1 MIARAFSGL
10 AVSAAGAVVAWH
22 IVAPMLALSTT
33 TLAQFHGLLAPP
45 VIPRM
50 RMP

>member
-1 MIARAFSGL
+1 MIARTFSGL

-22 IVAPMLALSTT
+22 IVAPMLAMATAA
-33 TLAQFHGLLAPP
+33 LAQMHGLLPP

-50 RMP
+50 P